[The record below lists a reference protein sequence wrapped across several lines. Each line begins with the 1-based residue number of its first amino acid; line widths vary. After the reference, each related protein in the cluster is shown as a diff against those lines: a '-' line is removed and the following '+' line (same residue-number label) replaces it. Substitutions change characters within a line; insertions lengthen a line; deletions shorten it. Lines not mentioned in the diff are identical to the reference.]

1 MTSQNMTS
9 QPAEIGKIIWLEY
22 IKAALRPMP
31 ILQAINTSYSAI
43 HTSFKTFETRLQ
55 QIKLETWKVENTRL
69 PKSGYE
75 LQSYQSK
82 HLLIFQ
88 H

>member
-31 ILQAINTSYSAI
+31 ILQAINTSYAATKLLSKLLKHAYSRLNWK
-43 HTSFKTFETRLQ
+43 HEKLKTHDYL
-55 QIKLETWKVENTRL
+55 KVDTNYNRIN
-69 PKSGYE
+69 PN
-75 LQSYQSK
+75 
-82 HLLIFQ
+82 IC
-88 H
+88 